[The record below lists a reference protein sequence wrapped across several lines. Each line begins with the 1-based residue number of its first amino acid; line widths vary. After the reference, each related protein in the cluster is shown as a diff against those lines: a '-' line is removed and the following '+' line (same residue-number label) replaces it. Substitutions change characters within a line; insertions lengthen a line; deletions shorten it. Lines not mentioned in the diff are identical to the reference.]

1 MERLHPGVYVEE
13 VSSGIRP
20 IEGVGTS
27 TTAFVGVA
35 ARGVPEQASLITSFD
50 EYRRFYGGVLAGE
63 AGFMP
68 LAVQA
73 FFETGGR
80 RAYAVRVLPADA
92 SVAEQDAPVAARFAP
107 LVGTAA
113 PSLSF
118 RARGAGSWAST
129 LRISISAGT
138 NFPDVAF
145 RVDVSSIEGGQTRL
159 LEVFDDLRTDPD
171 TDEYFATVINEGSR
185 YVRVTD
191 EWQAARDADDGQL
204 TPVPEVVPRLQARA
218 LPGSD
223 TYTVHEGASL
233 AFTWS
238 NGTGLSHS
246 QMITFEGGGLVFTDG
261 VASVS
266 SGELLTFMDT
276 LFAAFP
282 GGRVFRATAGSG
294 NDGPFVEPHVAT
306 RGRLVIAA
314 PVGAAHNLTGE
325 TLHFTVGAAPAID
338 VAATAF
344 ADPANVSPI
353 QLAEVLRERL
363 GPDHLVERIGQQVVV
378 RTAAVVDGAA
388 PAFAQT
394 PGINFLSVTASA
406 GASGLLVESLDG
418 ITLTVSEEPNRYFP
432 RTLRDLKFPSRAL
445 GYEQDSPKNPLVRPR
460 ATVDPIRLF
469 GGTDGSGP
477 TGAGDYTRALSA
489 LDRVDIQ
496 LLTLPGR
503 NGTAFLNAG
512 LSYCDRRGDCFFIAD
527 GPGHVDED
535 LAISPQDA
543 RSFIDALP
551 NRSNNGAMYYP
562 WLSVPDP
569 VGAGRN
575 PRRFVPPSGHIAGIF
590 ARTDNR
596 RGVWKAPAGIE
607 AVVSGAIGLQWQVI
621 DAEQD
626 ILNPAGLN
634 AIRQFPGTG
643 IVCWGSRTLA
653 SDPEWRYVPVRRLA
667 LFLKTSLQRGLQWAV
682 FEPNDAELWSRI
694 RVNIQSFMLGLFG
707 QGAFQ
712 GASPDEAFNVM
723 CDRATNP
730 QERIDAGIVTARVAF
745 APLKPA
751 EFVVIE
757 IVQKTL
763 VES

>member
-35 ARGVPEQASLITSFD
+35 ARGVPEQAALITSFD

-63 AGFMP
+63 DGFLP

-73 FFETGGR
+73 FFDAGGR

-92 SVAEQDAPVAARFAP
+92 SVAEQDDATPTRFAP
-107 LVGTAA
+107 QAGTAA
-113 PSLSF
+113 PALSF
-118 RARGAGSWAST
+118 RARGAGSWSGT
-129 LRISISAGT
+129 LRISIANSS

-145 RVDVSSIEGGQTRL
+145 RVEVSSIEGGQARV
-159 LEVFDDLRTDPD
+159 LEVFDDLRSDPD
-171 TDEYFATVINEGSR
+171 SDEYFATVINEGSR
-185 YVRVTD
+185 YVRVVD

-218 LPGSD
+218 LSDED
-223 TYTVHEGASL
+223 TYRVHEGASL
-233 AFTWS
+233 AFTWTS
-238 NGTGLSHS
+238 GTGDSYS
-246 QMITFEGGGLVFTDG
+246 QLVTFEGAGLAFSDG
-261 VASVS
+261 VAEVS
-266 SGELLTFMDT
+266 RGGLL
-276 LFAAFP
+276 AFLNEAFGNHP
-282 GGRVFRATAGSG
+282 GGAVFRVTAGDG
-294 NDGPFVEPHVAT
+294 DDGPFVEPAVAT
-306 RGRLVIAA
+306 RGRLVISA
-314 PVGAAHNLTGE
+314 PAGAAHDLTGE
-325 TLHFTVGAAPAID
+325 TLSFTIGDAVINIPPAAFGDASSVTPARLAEVLAERLGPAHLVDRVGQEVIVRTAAHVDGDAPAFSQAPD
-338 VAATAF
+338 TNALTVAATA
-344 ADPANVSPI
+344 
-353 QLAEVLRERL
+353 
-363 GPDHLVERIGQQVVV
+363 G
-378 RTAAVVDGAA
+378 
-388 PAFAQT
+388 
-394 PGINFLSVTASA
+394 SA
-406 GASGLLVESLDG
+406 GRFVESLEG

-432 RTLRDLKFPSRAL
+432 RTLRDLQFPSRAS

-460 ATVDPIRLF
+460 VTTDPIRLF
-469 GGTDGSGP
+469 GGSDGTGPIAATD
-477 TGAGDYTRALSA
+477 YVRALSA

-496 LLTLPGR
+496 LLALPGR
-503 NGTAFLNAG
+503 NGTAFINAG

-527 GPGHVDED
+527 GPGHVDAD
-535 LAISPQDA
+535 LAINPQDA

-590 ARTDNR
+590 ARTDVR

-626 ILNPAGLN
+626 ILNPAGMN

-712 GASPDEAFNVM
+712 GASPDEAFNVL
-723 CDRATNP
+723 CDRSTNP